1 MEAPRRL
8 IIECPHWVA
17 RHFLAMRILHAWAK
31 EPPWPAR
38 GVPVAVAL
46 YLPLV
51 ELNNKK
57 SIANFV
63 EKVSKLKQFHLFREI
78 FFLFTFF
85 LQFVLIFCLLGIQ
98 LPFCAFLIEFYFNN
112 SVSTF

>member
-63 EKVSKLKQFHLFREI
+63 EKVSKLKQFQLFREI
-78 FFLFTFF
+78 FFSVRFF

-98 LPFCAFLIEFYFNN
+98 LPFLCI
-112 SVSTF
+112 

>member
-1 MEAPRRL
+1 MGWVEKKKYQTKDGQILEAPRRL

-51 ELNNKK
+51 EMNNKK

-63 EKVSKLKQFHLFREI
+63 EKVRVRNQKREPNLKI
-78 FFLFTFF
+78 
-85 LQFVLIFCLLGIQ
+85 
-98 LPFCAFLIEFYFNN
+98 FLIN
-112 SVSTF
+112 SI

>member
-1 MEAPRRL
+1 M

-57 SIANFV
+57 SIAHFV
-63 EKVSKLKQFHLFREI
+63 EKVSKLEQFHLYGYFLSI
-78 FFLFTFF
+78 FVSF
-85 LQFVLIFCLLGIQ
+85 GSD
-98 LPFCAFLIEFYFNN
+98 LIEFLLNFSLFSKNKN
-112 SVSTF
+112 ISTFFNI

>member
-1 MEAPRRL
+1 M
-8 IIECPHWVA
+8 A

-51 ELNNKK
+51 EMNNKK

-63 EKVSKLKQFHLFREI
+63 EKVSRLSEI
-78 FFLFTFF
+78 D
-85 LQFVLIFCLLGIQ
+85 VCSKIASI
-98 LPFCAFLIEFYFNN
+98 FNN
-112 SVSTF
+112 